1 MFSGHLDWLPFELK
15 LCTRRLYL
23 ASTGGSHASAFMD
36 NADALFNRGYKYFES
51 DEPFALTVG
60 GRTIIVTRG
69 PQELSEVWKNSTAL
83 SFDPFIVGVFKSFG
97 QSHKFIERVFRTD
110 LENLVRSD
118 ARSDSKLINEN
129 PSGKCYVHLQSTW
142 LKSQLIGNDE
152 LTYLHTKYHSHLNSI
167 LEWKCLSQQFVL
179 SQNEKYTTISLA
191 RFSRYTISRCA
202 MKTFL
207 GDRIFE
213 MAPSFAEDYQKYE
226 DDSWKIFFQY
236 PHFMAKDLHVAKEH
250 VLKDLIKYFALPRE
264 QRPGVAWIFETM
276 YREMRSLD
284 LDPHDISGVIML
296 IVWAINNNAH
306 HMAFWMLAHMLCNP
320 SLLSQVRNETDRT
333 VSPDGSIDIELLIN
347 GCPTLNA
354 VWLEVLRI
362 YNAGSVARQA
372 ERDITIGH
380 KIISRGNTIMSP
392 FRQLHMNTDIFGS
405 DAHGFN
411 PHRFLLNKNLHRNK
425 GYVPFGGGH
434 TYCPGRFFAQ
444 REVFMFIALSLY
456 RYEFELD
463 PEQLAKDGGV
473 KVPEV
478 NLKIPSAAAMGPASD
493 LAVRIAL
500 R

>member
-1 MFSGHLDWLPFELK
+1 MLFLTVASKHFL
-15 LCTRRLYL
+15 RLYSR
-23 ASTGGSHASAFMD
+23 STTDGMNS
-36 NADALFNRGYKYFES
+36 KYFES

-296 IVWAINNNAH
+296 IVWA
-306 HMAFWMLAHMLCNP
+306 
-320 SLLSQVRNETDRT
+320 
-333 VSPDGSIDIELLIN
+333 
-347 GCPTLNA
+347 
-354 VWLEVLRI
+354 
-362 YNAGSVARQA
+362 
-372 ERDITIGH
+372 
-380 KIISRGNTIMSP
+380 
-392 FRQLHMNTDIFGS
+392 
-405 DAHGFN
+405 
-411 PHRFLLNKNLHRNK
+411 
-425 GYVPFGGGH
+425 
-434 TYCPGRFFAQ
+434 
-444 REVFMFIALSLY
+444 
-456 RYEFELD
+456 
-463 PEQLAKDGGV
+463 
-473 KVPEV
+473 
-478 NLKIPSAAAMGPASD
+478 
-493 LAVRIAL
+493 
-500 R
+500 